1 MQFISFALNRLLSES
16 NQSSSSLIVVQKD
29 DQKTKPTTKPDLIA
43 VVKNKKLM
51 ESKQLKPLIRLLE
64 DVLMWIKETKIKTPN
79 QKAIKKLRNNQIK
92 QTSQKNVINKS

>member
-1 MQFISFALNRLLSES
+1 
-16 NQSSSSLIVVQKD
+16 
-29 DQKTKPTTKPDLIA
+29 
-43 VVKNKKLM
+43 M